1 MLVSLLVFLSIS
13 YSLVSS
19 DENESQHVRE
29 IIETVNDFG
38 FDLLKSFHHKQKLK
52 DDNLFYSPTS
62 IVVSLAIV
70 FLGSG
75 GNTAHQLAKTLKWYS
90 HEFEDVHLALK
101 FVAS

>member
-13 YSLVSS
+13 H
-19 DENESQHVRE
+19 ENESQHVRE